1 MTVSFAETLI
11 MIIAVLIMIAIVF
24 VIILA
29 EKKIEYINLNI
40 SFKCN

>member
-11 MIIAVLIMIAIVF
+11 MIIAALIMIAIVF

-29 EKKIEYINLNI
+29 EKSWRSKKAGYPDL
-40 SFKCN
+40 